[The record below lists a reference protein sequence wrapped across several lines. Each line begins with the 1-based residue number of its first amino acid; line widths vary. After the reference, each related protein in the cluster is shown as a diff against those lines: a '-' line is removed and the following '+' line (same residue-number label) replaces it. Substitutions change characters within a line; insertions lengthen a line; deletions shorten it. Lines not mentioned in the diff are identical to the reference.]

1 MGLGGYWGEVIDVLK
16 EIIPVYDKVNSCI
29 SLGKDVQHRN
39 RAIKGRISKGFFNS
53 WKCCFFN
60 TSPLRI

>member
-39 RAIKGRISKGFFNS
+39 RAIKGRIS
-53 WKCCFFN
+53 
-60 TSPLRI
+60 